1 MAPGLFFYKQNLKK
15 IAMKNNINKKTQVT
29 ARYGE
34 IWDISIGFFRPV
46 LLLKYDIPTDILNV
60 KFKVILN

>member
-1 MAPGLFFYKQNLKK
+1 
-15 IAMKNNINKKTQVT
+15 MKNNINKKTQVT